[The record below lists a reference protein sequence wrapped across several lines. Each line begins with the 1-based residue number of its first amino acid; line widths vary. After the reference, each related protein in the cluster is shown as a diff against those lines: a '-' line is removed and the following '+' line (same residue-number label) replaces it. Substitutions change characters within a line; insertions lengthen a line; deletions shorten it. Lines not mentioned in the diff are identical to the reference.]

1 MPDDTVI
8 LNKTPSSES
17 LVLDKEEGE
26 SHFMQF
32 SGRFWIA
39 LIFSVGFV
47 FIVAF
52 SFFGKV
58 PDATI
63 FAGFASTAGMVVGN
77 YMGQNK
83 NQQKPSTTVT

>member
-1 MPDDTVI
+1 MPDDTQIITKEVAI
-8 LNKTPSSES
+8 
-17 LVLDKEEGE
+17 DKEECE
-26 SHFMQF
+26 SHFYNF

-39 LIFSVGFV
+39 LIFSAGFV
-47 FIVAF
+47 VIVAA

-83 NQQKPSTTVT
+83 KPTV

>member
-1 MPDDTVI
+1 MAEDNTQIIDKPGDT
-8 LNKTPSSES
+8 
-17 LVLDKEEGE
+17 EETE
-26 SHFMQF
+26 SHLFQF

-47 FIVAF
+47 IIVAA
-52 SFFGKV
+52 SFFGHV

-83 NQQKPSTTVT
+83 NKTSGA